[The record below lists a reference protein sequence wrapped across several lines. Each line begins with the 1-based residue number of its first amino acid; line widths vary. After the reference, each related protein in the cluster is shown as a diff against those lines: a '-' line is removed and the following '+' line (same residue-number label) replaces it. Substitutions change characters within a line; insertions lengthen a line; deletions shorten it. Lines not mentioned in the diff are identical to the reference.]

1 MSLPKLEVPT
11 FETTLPSNNKK
22 VKFRPFLVKEH
33 KTLLMMKDS
42 SEDEI
47 SRVVE
52 EVVDVCTFNKI
63 KTGSLPSFDLEYLF
77 CKIRAKSVGEKIDL
91 ILSCKQCDNKVP
103 FRVDIDELQIQ
114 KHKDHQSKFM
124 IDDNVGI
131 EMKYPKFALDLYDL
145 IEQGTDKYFA
155 EIEKCIKA
163 IYTRDGKYTEIGPD
177 DKEELQNFIAS
188 MSSEQFAK
196 IEMFFLTIPRLS
208 HVQEVK
214 CDKCGTLNRARV
226 EGISNFFV

>member
-11 FETTLPSNNKK
+11 FETILPSSNKK

-52 EVVDVCTFNKI
+52 EIVDVCTFKKI
-63 KTGSLPSFDLEYLF
+63 KTDSLPSFDLEYLF
-77 CKIRAKSVGEKIDL
+77 CKIRAKSIGEKIDL
-91 ILSCKQCDNKVP
+91 ILSCRQCNVNIP
-103 FRVDIDELQIQ
+103 FSIDIDELQIQ
-114 KHKDHQSKFM
+114 KQKEHQSKFM
-124 IDDNVGI
+124 IDSNIGI
-131 EMKYPKFALDLYDL
+131 EMKYPKFAIDLYDL
-145 IEQGTDKYFA
+145 IEQGNDKYFG

-163 IYTRDGKYTEIGPD
+163 IYTSDGKYIEIGPD

-208 HVQEVK
+208 HVQEIK
-214 CDKCGTLNRARV
+214 CDKCGTLNKAKV